1 MTNIKVLILI
11 LETRNCS
18 YEMKSAFQVSRVS
31 SFESY
36 EIKLQSFEFEFWEFK
51 NQFRSISIYYMELEQ
66 EGV

>member
-36 EIKLQSFEFEFWEFK
+36 EIKLQSFKFEFWEFK
-51 NQFRSISIYYMELEQ
+51 NQFRSISTYYMELEQ
-66 EGV
+66 GV